1 MELTQT
7 TTPPRMVPLPEIKA
21 RINRSSTTTVYA
33 DIKRGLLPPFV
44 KMGDRG
50 VALPEPELA
59 AIQSARAAGA
69 DEDTI
74 RALVTKLVEQRR
86 ERLAALKQEVTA

>member
-1 MELTQT
+1 MHPQEHP
-7 TTPPRMVPLPEIKA
+7 TPPRMVPLQEIKQ
-21 RINRSSTTTVYA
+21 RIHRASTTTVYA

-50 VALPEPELA
+50 VALPEHELA

-69 DEDTI
+69 DDGTI
-74 RALVTKLVEQRR
+74 KALVEKLVAQREQ
-86 ERLAALKQEVTA
+86 RLAALKQEVAA